1 MVSWLELS
9 TPGHRAPMLR
19 SERAP
24 LFHPDVSPQVRPT
37 PRTLFHISLLTQSS
51 GLALVL
57 SDVNICTVWTDVKYC
72 RKNNKWIQFEDPP
85 DVWETSGRSGD
96 SLVELLFY
104 KNINTGRWQFSS
116 RHNLTV
122 TNRPNLCI
130 NYDSWEERSSAW
142 IDDIIFLHFVL
153 VNQTFLTSFM
163 QKLLKIFTA
172 CSMETHQDGL
182 NKLPLMFSFSF
193 SSVITAT
200 VLINL

>member
-104 KNINTGRWQFSS
+104 KNINTGRWQFSMKCMNRWHHFPSS
-116 RHNLTV
+116 RISEPNISNKFYAEV
-122 TNRPNLCI
+122 TENIHSMFNGNTSGWIEQAATHVFVFILICHHC
-130 NYDSWEERSSAW
+130 NSSY
-142 IDDIIFLHFVL
+142 
-153 VNQTFLTSFM
+153 
-163 QKLLKIFTA
+163 K
-172 CSMETHQDGL
+172 
-182 NKLPLMFSFSF
+182 
-193 SSVITAT
+193 
-200 VLINL
+200 LINWTKYNVKKQ